1 MNLNNT
7 SSGKQYNNVGN
18 GSQYNA
24 ENITI
29 HHAASD
35 SSDKDRQFLI
45 DLKLSD
51 PRLDKDR
58 IERTKGGLFK
68 DSYLWILN
76 NVDFQRWRDDFQNRL
91 LWIRGDPGK
100 GKTMLLCG
108 IIDELNEENSGHQP
122 IYFFCQATDSD
133 LSSASA
139 ILRGILYLLLKR
151 KPQLVK
157 DLRETYDYCDR
168 RLFESRNGWETLCDM
183 IISVLANE
191 SFQNAVIVIDALDE
205 CITGVDR
212 LLDFIRLLSS
222 KAVRVIVSSRN
233 WPTIERGIAAA
244 AQKAAHVSLEL
255 NEQSVSA
262 AVVAFIEHKV
272 NQLAQKHEYSAA
284 KRDLV
289 HSTLVKNSHST
300 FLWAALVCQQLA
312 DNNTNDWE
320 VESKRREYEKTVICF
335 EVHCQVFETD
345 ILG

>member
-255 NEQSVSA
+255 NEQ
-262 AVVAFIEHKV
+262 
-272 NQLAQKHEYSAA
+272 
-284 KRDLV
+284 
-289 HSTLVKNSHST
+289 
-300 FLWAALVCQQLA
+300 
-312 DNNTNDWE
+312 
-320 VESKRREYEKTVICF
+320 RREYEKTVICF